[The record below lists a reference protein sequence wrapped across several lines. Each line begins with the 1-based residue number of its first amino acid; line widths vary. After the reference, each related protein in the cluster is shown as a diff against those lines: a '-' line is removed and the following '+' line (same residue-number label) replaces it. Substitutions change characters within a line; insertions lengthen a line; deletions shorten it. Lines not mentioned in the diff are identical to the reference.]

1 MVLDSSYFWGDLI
14 ADSLVGG
21 TAAVAG
27 WWLAGSGYPVV
38 IVFGLAFLIGGIGGM
53 LLDMLVFSH
62 WLGAM
67 ETMFSTLL
75 SGALGGVVGA
85 AMGGAGLIGAGAA
98 GIGTGVLVFAAL
110 AMLQARISAQARRGN
125 WS

>member
-1 MVLDSSYFWGDLI
+1 MAWDNRYFWGDLI

-21 TAAVAG
+21 AAAVAG
-27 WWLAGSGYPVV
+27 WWLAGSGYPIVV
-38 IVFGLAFLIGGIGGM
+38 VFGLAFLMGGISGM
-53 LLDMLVFSH
+53 LLNMLVFSH

-75 SGALGGVVGA
+75 GGALGGVVGA
-85 AMGGAGLIGAGAA
+85 AMAEAGWIGAGVA
-98 GIGTGVLVFAAL
+98 GVGAGVLVFAAL
-110 AMLQARISAQARRGN
+110 AVLQARISAQARRGN